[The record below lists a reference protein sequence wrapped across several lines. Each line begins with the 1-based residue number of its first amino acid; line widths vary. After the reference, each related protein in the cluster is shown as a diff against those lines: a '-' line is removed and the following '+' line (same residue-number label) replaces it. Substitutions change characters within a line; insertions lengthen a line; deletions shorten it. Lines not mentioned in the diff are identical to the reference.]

1 MVVEDAVFRA
11 VAHPV
16 RRRLLAMLAEGP
28 RSVKEMTAGFAMS
41 QPAVS
46 QHLKELREAGLVR
59 AERVGVEQRYRLT
72 PEPLRVVVRWAER
85 YRSLVDPAGHL
96 WSFGSEGASGASR
109 GNERKEGD
117 GD

>member
-1 MVVEDAVFRA
+1 MVAEDVVFRA
-11 VAHPV
+11 LAHPA
-16 RRRLLAMLAEGP
+16 RRRLVGMLAGGP

-72 PEPLRVVVRWAER
+72 PEPLDLVLRWAEQ
-85 YRSLVDPAGHL
+85 YRVLVDPAGHVWAL
-96 WSFGSEGASGASR
+96 VGEEPR
-109 GNERKEGD
+109 
-117 GD
+117 